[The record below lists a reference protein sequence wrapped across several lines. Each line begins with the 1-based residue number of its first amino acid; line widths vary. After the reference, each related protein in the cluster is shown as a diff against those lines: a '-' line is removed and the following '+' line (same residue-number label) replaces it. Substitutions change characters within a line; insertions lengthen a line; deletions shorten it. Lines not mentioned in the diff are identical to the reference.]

1 MRRLEESGF
10 TLVEALV
17 SLVVTTAVVL
27 ILTNFMLGGVQQSSI
42 ALSRNAM
49 TKETEQSLDLVAN
62 DIRISANADENNR
75 WPDPNGPGGSG
86 NQFSWQSNSSTLVL
100 ATAAK
105 DKSGNIIF
113 SDPANYITEKNNIV
127 YFMQN
132 GTLYKRV
139 IADPV
144 SGNSAVTTCPAA
156 DASNSCPADKEL
168 LHNITAFSIN
178 YLNGQNQSVTPPDA
192 RAIEIHV
199 SVTKD
204 VFKQPVS
211 VDYTTRMVFRND

>member
-1 MRRLEESGF
+1 MKRLGENGF

-42 ALSRNAM
+42 ALGRDNM
-49 TKETEQSLDLVAN
+49 TKETEQSLDLMTN
-62 DIRISANADENNR
+62 DIRVSANADENNR
-75 WPDPNGPGGSG
+75 WQDPNSPGGSG
-86 NQFSWQSNSSTLVL
+86 NQFGWQSNGTTLVL

-105 DKSGNIIF
+105 DKSGNVIF

-127 YFMQN
+127 YFVQN

-144 SGNSAVTTCPAA
+144 TGNAAVSTCPAA
-156 DASNSCPADKEL
+156 DANSSCPADTEL
-168 LHNITAFSIN
+168 LHNITAFSIT
-178 YLNGQNQSVTPPDA
+178 YMNGQNQSVTPTDA
-192 RAIEIHV
+192 RAIQVHV
-199 SVTKD
+199 TVTKD

-211 VDYTTRMVFRND
+211 ADYTTRMVFRND